1 MVVSHDRYF
10 MDKLVDHVFVFEG
23 NGKIKDYY
31 GNYTEYYRVKLAE
44 EARAASKKVVQA
56 LPKKTKETDTVA
68 KTRKPSYKEKKEYDE
83 LEHDIQFLEEQKE
96 AIMERMNSGICTPE
110 ELSVLAKDYA
120 AMEQLIE
127 TKTDRWLEL
136 SELFMNLT

>member
-1 MVVSHDRYF
+1 MVSHDRYF

-31 GNYTEYYRVKLAE
+31 GNYTEYYRIKLAE
-44 EARAASKKVVQA
+44 EARAASKKNVQA
-56 LPKKTKETDTVA
+56 PVNKAKEKDDSNKV
-68 KTRKPSYKEKKEYDE
+68 RKPTYKEKKEYEE
-83 LEHDIQFLEEQKE
+83 LEQEVQFLEQQKE
-96 AIMERMNSGICTPE
+96 AIMERMNSGSCSNE
-110 ELSVLAKDYA
+110 ELAILAKDYA
-120 AMEQLIE
+120 VMEQLIN